1 MYLFFYCLVYKKSIL
16 SWLNQCNSNWLSSLK
31 LNTMPQFLGCF
42 VKCFH
47 FVWCKMIITSSCQKC
62 VGEGVSIVVSAW
74 WAVSIAK
81 VGIVTATG
89 WSVVDNVNVMASTES
104 RSISRAVV
112 YGISA
117 ITMLP
122 WLWQFHRCPSWL
134 VSQREKECLGTIS
147 ILAAVTCWEI
157 LEMKRMIN
165 AQTSFKNS
173 NWYRQENILILLVV
187 VCLIPFKVAKISVSW
202 KVFTFEGIIIKWYLS
217 EKLNA
222 KNIEKSDKL

>member
-1 MYLFFYCLVYKKSIL
+1 
-16 SWLNQCNSNWLSSLK
+16 
-31 LNTMPQFLGCF
+31 MPQFLGCF

-81 VGIVTATG
+81 VGIVTAIG
-89 WSVVDNVNVMASTES
+89 WRVVVNGNVMASSEN
-104 RSISRAVV
+104 RSMRRAVV

-122 WLWQFHRCPSWL
+122 WLRQFHRCPSWL
-134 VSQREKECLGTIS
+134 VSQREKECLGIIS

-157 LEMKRMIN
+157 FRNEKDDQCTDFVQKFELTRTRKYTDT
-165 AQTSFKNS
+165 ASSSLT
-173 NWYRQENILILLVV
+173 
-187 VCLIPFKVAKISVSW
+187 PFKVAKISVSW

-222 KNIEKSDKL
+222 QNIEKSDKL

>member
-1 MYLFFYCLVYKKSIL
+1 MYLLFNCLVYKKSIL
-16 SWLNQCNSNWLSSLK
+16 SWLNQCNSNSLSILK

-47 FVWCKMIITSSCQKC
+47 FVWCKMIITSSCQKY

-89 WSVVDNVNVMASTES
+89 WRVVVNGNVMASSEN
-104 RSISRAVV
+104 RSMRRAVV

-122 WLWQFHRCPSWL
+122 WLRQSHRCPSWF
-134 VSQREKECLGTIS
+134 VNQREKECLGTIS
-147 ILAAVTCWEI
+147 ILAAVTCWVI

-187 VCLIPFKVAKISVSW
+187 CLFNS
-202 KVFTFEGIIIKWYLS
+202 L
-217 EKLNA
+217 
-222 KNIEKSDKL
+222 